1 MMFHDERINFEITNL
16 KKIIIILSCVLS
28 SLFLAF
34 KVFVNYA
41 RELQFCLYC
50 TEIVILFC
58 SICIMVGSLF
68 IKFDIRDEMYV
79 QRKQKYYNT
88 AFKVLL
94 YISFISY
101 ALVIPA
107 TIVSGDNSVLSSS
120 MCMNMIMMSSLF
132 FGYGYL
138 RLKRVYFNFNF
149 IEEDNKIYYK
159 NVFKNIWKITKF
171 FGLIYLIAF
180 FVSIFYMSNYN
191 PLSFIIFILLAFLTT
206 ILSNSIYYL
215 FVSFLER
222 LFYKEE
228 GKKKITTPTII
239 LTSISLLCLL
249 MYMVLNL
256 NYHMI
261 IKNGIIDNPPSQIAN
276 LSNMIKN
283 TTEFLRFFSVLTII
297 FLVTDLFKNDKL
309 KIKNNSKLVLAFII
323 FITYEIFWNRIQ
335 VGLNMAINDI
345 SRSIGANVD
354 FIDLYVKITRY
365 IQAIHLLI
373 QSSFYIIL
381 SVFILIIN
389 NKKIKEIF
397 GLRLMFIAW
406 IILYLLIPIGFFLQK
421 ENLLVISSYVC
432 VGVLSVVIT
441 LYLFVNYF
449 RKSNRIIIEE

>member
-1 MMFHDERINFEITNL
+1 MF
-16 KKIIIILSCVLS
+16 
-28 SLFLAF
+28 
-34 KVFVNYA
+34 
-41 RELQFCLYC
+41 
-50 TEIVILFC
+50 
-58 SICIMVGSLF
+58 
-68 IKFDIRDEMYV
+68 
-79 QRKQKYYNT
+79 
-88 AFKVLL
+88 
-94 YISFISY
+94 
-101 ALVIPA
+101 
-107 TIVSGDNSVLSSS
+107 
-120 MCMNMIMMSSLF
+120 
-132 FGYGYL
+132 
-138 RLKRVYFNFNF
+138 
-149 IEEDNKIYYK
+149 
-159 NVFKNIWKITKF
+159 
-171 FGLIYLIAF
+171 
-180 FVSIFYMSNYN
+180 NYN
-191 PLSFIIFILLAFLTT
+191 PLSFIIFILLAFITT
-206 ILSNSIYYL
+206 VLSNSMYYL

-323 FITYEIFWNRIQ
+323 FITYEIFWSRIQ

-345 SRSIGANVD
+345 SRSIGTNVD